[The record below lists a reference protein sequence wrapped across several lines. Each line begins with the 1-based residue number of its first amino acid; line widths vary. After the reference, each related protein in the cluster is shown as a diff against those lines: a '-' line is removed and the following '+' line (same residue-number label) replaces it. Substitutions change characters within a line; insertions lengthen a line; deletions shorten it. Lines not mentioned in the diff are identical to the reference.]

1 MLTTKKSDKH
11 DHLDRTVHQS
21 VLLEET
27 LGWLAPHPGGRYIDA
42 TLGGAGHTERLLAQS
57 APDGLVLGIDADQ
70 EAIDRAR
77 RRLPEAI
84 ATGRLQLRH
93 GNFDHMEVEAR
104 ALDIAPVDGI
114 LLDLGLSSDQLAS
127 SARGFSFAVDAP
139 LDMRFDT
146 THGQPVS
153 ELVNQLDEVELA
165 NLIYRYGEER
175 HSRTIGR
182 RIVKARQRGA
192 ITSTAQLAEVV
203 RSAVPK
209 NPGQASGIDPATRT
223 FQALRIAVNDEL
235 GSLERVLPQAVG
247 LLAGGGRLAVISF
260 HSLEDR
266 IVKQAFLREE
276 RGCICPPQLPVC
288 VCGQVPRLKILT
300 RHPVVAGEGELAQN
314 PRARSAKLRVA
325 ERLPI

>member
-1 MLTTKKSDKH
+1 MLTTKKSDRH
-11 DHLDRTVHQS
+11 DQLKPTVHQS

-42 TLGGAGHTERLLAQS
+42 TLGGAGHTDRLLTGS

-84 ATGRLQLRH
+84 ATGRLQLRQ
-93 GNFDHMEVEAR
+93 GNFDQMEDEAR
-104 ALDIAPVDGI
+104 AIGAVPVDGI
-114 LLDLGLSSDQLAS
+114 LFDLGLSSDQLAS
-127 SARGFSFAVDAP
+127 SARGFSFAVDAR
-139 LDMRFDT
+139 LDMRFDMSR
-146 THGQPVS
+146 GQPVS
-153 ELVNQLDEVELA
+153 DLVNQLDEAELA

-175 HSRTIGR
+175 HSRAIAR
-182 RIVKARQRGA
+182 RIVRSRQRAA
-192 ITSTAQLAEVV
+192 ITSTAELAGVI
-203 RSAVPK
+203 RSAVPR
-209 NPGQASGIDPATRT
+209 PSGRMAGIDPATRT

-235 GSLERVLPQAVG
+235 GSLERVLPQAID
-247 LLAGGGRLAVISF
+247 LLAEGGRIAVISF

-276 RGCICPPQLPVC
+276 RGCICPPHLPVC
-288 VCGQVPRLKILT
+288 VCGHVPRLKILT
-300 RHPVVAGEGELAQN
+300 RHPVVAGEEELAQN

-325 ERLPI
+325 ERL